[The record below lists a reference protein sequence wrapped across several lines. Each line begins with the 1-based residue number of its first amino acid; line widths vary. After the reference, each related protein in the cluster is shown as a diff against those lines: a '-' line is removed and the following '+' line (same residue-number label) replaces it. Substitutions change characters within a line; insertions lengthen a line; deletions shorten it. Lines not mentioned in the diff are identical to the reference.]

1 METDRQTKI
10 GMPLQDILTWLGVDW
25 ALNEKTKKL
34 FAAYDINPATDD
46 PKRVIPADDCWRLFT
61 EHAALVDDELHNA
74 LADRLRA
81 GGTNLIVAR
90 MLLCDTVH
98 EAINAYS
105 DAWRIV
111 SSDMHISVARR
122 ASGLSLR
129 WSISG
134 SKSEFHPLLLETT
147 AATFYAIFC
156 WMADEWLKVLRTVSM
171 KSRETSGSSLLDL
184 MGAPVIYKGDDVEI
198 VFSPEVAEVPVVNSE
213 IEEWRDGVHST
224 LKSLVAR
231 RTSPES
237 GGVMAERVKTLL
249 QAGHDQTEIAEA
261 FKMSTKTLARRLSLE
276 GCSFRDLANEVKCQ
290 RATSLI
296 HAGLTV
302 ESISEQLGYE
312 DTRSFRRAFR
322 RWMGASP
329 SQYRASLFS

>member
-1 METDRQTKI
+1 MGTNRQTQI
-10 GMPLQDILTWLGVDW
+10 GMPLQDILTWLAADGVV
-25 ALNEKTKKL
+25 NGQTKKL
-34 FAAYDINPATDD
+34 LAAYDIDPVADD
-46 PKRVIPADDCWRLFT
+46 PMRIIRSDDCWRIFT
-61 EHAALVDDELHNA
+61 EHAALVNDELHNA
-74 LADRLRA
+74 LGDRLRA

-90 MLLCDTVH
+90 MLLCDTIH
-98 EAINAYS
+98 EAVSSYA

-122 ASGLSLR
+122 ASGLSVR
-129 WSISG
+129 WSVSG
-134 SKSEFHPLLLETT
+134 PRTEIHPLLLETT

-156 WMADEWLKVLRTVSM
+156 WMADDWLKVLRTVSM
-171 KSRETSGSSLLDL
+171 KSRADSGSTLLEL

-198 VFSPEVAEVPVVNSE
+198 VFAHDVSDAPVVNHAVDA
-213 IEEWRDGVHST
+213 WRDGVHSV
-224 LKSLVAR
+224 LKSLVQH
-231 RTSPES
+231 RTALKT
-237 GGVMAERVKTLL
+237 GGVLAEQVKTYL

-261 FKMSTKTLARRLSLE
+261 LKMSTKTLARRLSLE
-276 GCSFRDLANEVKCQ
+276 GCSFRDLANDVKCQ

-329 SQYRASLFS
+329 SQYRDSLFS